1 MNLKIICVEFENLKQ
16 FENKKLRVDF
26 IASDRVLKK
35 SELFKLSSNVATQNI
50 IGFIGLNATGKT
62 TTLRLLKT
70 ALEIVIRN
78 TDLNSAITSDLIVDD
93 TIIRTTFFYNN
104 KYHQLES
111 VIGIHD
117 DTDKIK
123 FYYKKET
130 LKHKKASTFYSRTEL
145 TDFTNA
151 DVENRSDL
159 QNDVMKYLDES
170 KSIVSPTIKGNN
182 SYISDNLWM
191 NYANPVVLSGK
202 APAEILD
209 VFDDSIEE
217 FSMSKSSPNGESGEW
232 KLKFKNDN
240 WIYSGNNTFEPNLLI
255 SAGTISGQRLIH
267 EAIIVLKKGGYL
279 LIDELEAHMNKEL
292 IRVILSL
299 FSSTKTNPNGACI
312 IFSTHYVEILDFNIL
327 NRKDN
332 IYITRKKN
340 FLLSVKK
347 FSDDFKRND
356 FKKSEIILS
365 NLLTGTAPKYE
376 AIERLRDFVC
386 NQVR

>member
-1 MNLKIICVEFENLKQ
+1 
-16 FENKKLRVDF
+16 
-26 IASDRVLKK
+26 
-35 SELFKLSSNVATQNI
+35 
-50 IGFIGLNATGKT
+50 
-62 TTLRLLKT
+62 
-70 ALEIVIRN
+70 
-78 TDLNSAITSDLIVDD
+78 
-93 TIIRTTFFYNN
+93 
-104 KYHQLES
+104 
-111 VIGIHD
+111 
-117 DTDKIK
+117 
-123 FYYKKET
+123 
-130 LKHKKASTFYSRTEL
+130 
-145 TDFTNA
+145 
-151 DVENRSDL
+151 
-159 QNDVMKYLDES
+159 
-170 KSIVSPTIKGNN
+170 
-182 SYISDNLWM
+182 M
-191 NYANPVVLSGK
+191 NYANPAVLSGK

-217 FSMSKSSPNGESGEW
+217 FSMSKSSSNGEPGEW

-292 IRVILSL
+292 IRVILGL
-299 FSSTKTNPNGACI
+299 FGSTKTNPNGACI

-327 NRKDN
+327 SRKDN

>member
-16 FENKKLRVDF
+16 FENQKFRVDF

-62 TTLRLLKT
+62 TSLRLLKT

-117 DTDKIK
+117 DTDKFK

-159 QNDVMKYLDES
+159 QNDVAKYLDES
-170 KSIVSPTIKGNN
+170 KSIITPTIKGNN

-202 APAEILD
+202 TPAEILD

-217 FSMSKSSPNGESGEW
+217 FFMAKSSPNGEPSEW

-240 WIYSGNNTFEPNLLI
+240 WIYSGNNTLEPNLLI

-267 EAIIVLKKGGYL
+267 EAITVLKKGGYL

-292 IRVILSL
+292 IRVILGL
-299 FSSTKTNPNGACI
+299 FGSTKTNPNGACI

>member
-1 MNLKIICVEFENLKQ
+1 M
-16 FENKKLRVDF
+16 
-26 IASDRVLKK
+26 
-35 SELFKLSSNVATQNI
+35 
-50 IGFIGLNATGKT
+50 GKT

-117 DTDKIK
+117 DTDKFK

-151 DVENRSDL
+151 DVEKRSEL
-159 QNDVMKYLDES
+159 QNDVAKYLDES
-170 KSIVSPTIKGNN
+170 KSIVSPTIKGNY

-191 NYANPVVLSGK
+191 NYTNPAVLSGK

-217 FSMSKSSPNGESGEW
+217 FSMSKSSPNGKPGEW

-299 FSSTKTNPNGACI
+299 FGSTKTNPNGACI

-376 AIERLRDFVC
+376 AIERLRDFIC

>member
-117 DTDKIK
+117 DTDKFK

-159 QNDVMKYLDES
+159 QNDVAKYLDES
-170 KSIVSPTIKGNN
+170 KSIVSPTIKGNY

-191 NYANPVVLSGK
+191 NYTNPAVLSGK

-217 FSMSKSSPNGESGEW
+217 FSMSKSSPNGKPGEW

-299 FSSTKTNPNGACI
+299 FGSIKTNPNGACI

>member
-16 FENKKLRVDF
+16 FENQKFRVDF
-26 IASDRVLKK
+26 IAADRVFKK

-78 TDLNSAITSDLIVDD
+78 TDLNSAITSDLIIDD

-267 EAIIVLKKGGYL
+267 EVIIVLKKGGYL

-292 IRVILSL
+292 IRVILGL
-299 FSSTKTNPNGACI
+299 FGSTKTNPNGACI

>member
-16 FENKKLRVDF
+16 FENKKFRVDF

-62 TTLRLLKT
+62 TSLRLLKT

-117 DTDKIK
+117 DTDKFK

-151 DVENRSDL
+151 EVENRSDL
-159 QNDVMKYLDES
+159 QNNVAKYLDES

-182 SYISDNLWM
+182 CYISDNLWM
-191 NYANPVVLSGK
+191 NYANPIVLSSK
-202 APAEILD
+202 APA
-209 VFDDSIEE
+209 
-217 FSMSKSSPNGESGEW
+217 
-232 KLKFKNDN
+232 
-240 WIYSGNNTFEPNLLI
+240 
-255 SAGTISGQRLIH
+255 
-267 EAIIVLKKGGYL
+267 
-279 LIDELEAHMNKEL
+279 
-292 IRVILSL
+292 
-299 FSSTKTNPNGACI
+299 
-312 IFSTHYVEILDFNIL
+312 EILDFNIL

-340 FLLSVKK
+340 FLLSVRK

-386 NQVR
+386 NQVRWMISKRHRYITDTW

>member
-117 DTDKIK
+117 DTDKFK

-151 DVENRSDL
+151 DVEKRSEL
-159 QNDVMKYLDES
+159 QNDVAKYLDES
-170 KSIVSPTIKGNN
+170 KSIVSPTIKGNY

-191 NYANPVVLSGK
+191 NYTNPAVLSGK

-217 FSMSKSSPNGESGEW
+217 FSMSKSSPNGKPGEW

-299 FSSTKTNPNGACI
+299 FGSTKTNPNGACI